1 VIVFAHTGHVLIDL
15 GIFLGPVAG
24 IAGWVYLADWR
35 EKRRKQGEGRERPPR
50 S

>member
-15 GIFLGPVAG
+15 GIFLGPAVS

-35 EKRRKQGEGRERPPR
+35 EKRRKRESDR
-50 S
+50 